1 MNRHA
6 SSLAPALAPTNL
18 SYLKTNKNRHTHSLV
33 KQKQPHAGA
42 HTHTR
47 SIHSFSHAREEGREK
62 AVEFINGGEEVEKE
76 GEALD
81 LSTKTHKPLVT
92 HNRVDVGAEPI
103 DHNDRV
109 EKAQGRDV
117 L

>member
-1 MNRHA
+1 M
-6 SSLAPALAPTNL
+6 
-18 SYLKTNKNRHTHSLV
+18 
-33 KQKQPHAGA
+33 
-42 HTHTR
+42 HTHTC

-92 HNRVDVGAEPI
+92 HSRINVGAEPI
-103 DHNDRV
+103 DHNGRV
-109 EKAQGRDV
+109 QKAWKGRALLNV
-117 L
+117 TSVFCTRHI

>member
-1 MNRHA
+1 
-6 SSLAPALAPTNL
+6 
-18 SYLKTNKNRHTHSLV
+18 V
-33 KQKQPHAGA
+33 
-42 HTHTR
+42 HTHTC

-92 HNRVDVGAEPI
+92 HTRRVNKVLIWIQINPRK
-103 DHNDRV
+103 RV
-109 EKAQGRDV
+109 YGRLGKRLGNGYSGV
-117 L
+117 EAAGSE